1 MLIILFYKYLT
12 INLLNKC
19 ILKNLKI
26 TKIKNNYMRKILE
39 QIFKLSE
46 HDTTIKKELLAGL
59 TTFITMAYI
68 IFVNPQIMSLSGMDQ
83 GAIFVGTC
91 LAAALACIVMGFFAN
106 WPIGLAPGMGLN
118 AFFTYTVVG
127 EMGYTWEVALGAVF
141 LAGVLFFIM
150 SITRLRAWMI
160 SSIPLNLRVAMG
172 AGVGLFIGL
181 IGLKNGGIIVGNQA
195 TLLSLGEF
203 SKIETL
209 LAAIGFLIIS
219 ILSVRKITGAI
230 IIGILMTTLIAYF
243 AGLIEFN
250 GLVSYPP
257 DIAPTFM
264 KLDILGALNLGML
277 TIIMSFLFVNLF
289 DTTGTLLGVAARA
302 NLISNDEKSDG
313 LNKALKADSSAS
325 IFGTFFGCSPVTSYV
340 ESSAGVEAGGRTG
353 LTSIVVGLLFL
364 FAMFLSPLASIIP
377 PYATAGAL
385 IYVAILMLSGM
396 EKLNWSSTAELLP
409 ALIIIVM
416 IPLTFSIADGIA
428 LGFLTYIF
436 LKIFNGEFKNIASG
450 AWVLTLIFI
459 SKFIFL

>member
-1 MLIILFYKYLT
+1 MKQTLD
-12 INLLNKC
+12 
-19 ILKNLKI
+19 
-26 TKIKNNYMRKILE
+26 
-39 QIFKLSE
+39 QIFKLQDN
-46 HDTTIKKELLAGL
+46 HTTIKKEFLAGF

-68 IFVNPQIMSLSGMDQ
+68 IFVNPQIMALSGMDQ

-91 LAAALACIVMGFFAN
+91 LAAAIACFVIGFFAN

-127 EMGYTWEVALGAVF
+127 EMGYSWEVALGAVF

-160 SSIPLNLRVAMG
+160 SSIPLNLRIAMG

-203 SKIETL
+203 SQIETL

-219 ILSVRKITGAI
+219 ILSVRKVTGAI
-230 IIGILMTTLIAYF
+230 IIGILTTTLIAYF
-243 AGLIEFN
+243 IGLIEFN
-250 GLVSYPP
+250 GIVSYPP
-257 DIAPTFM
+257 EIAPTFM

-289 DTTGTLLGVAARA
+289 DTTGTLLGVATRA

-409 ALIIIVM
+409 ALVIIVM

-428 LGFLTYIF
+428 LGFLTYVF
-436 LKIFNGEFKNIASG
+436 LKIFNGEFRDIASG
-450 AWVLTLIFI
+450 AWFLTLIFI

>member
-1 MLIILFYKYLT
+1 MKQALDK
-12 INLLNKC
+12 
-19 ILKNLKI
+19 
-26 TKIKNNYMRKILE
+26 
-39 QIFKLSE
+39 IFKLQDN
-46 HDTTIKKELLAGL
+46 HTTIKKEFLAGF

-68 IFVNPQIMSLSGMDQ
+68 IFVNPQIMALSGMDQ

-91 LAAALACIVMGFFAN
+91 LAAASACFVMGFFAN

-127 EMGYTWEVALGAVF
+127 EMGYSWEVALGAVF

-160 SSIPLNLRVAMG
+160 SSIPLNLRIAMG

-203 SKIETL
+203 SQIETL

-219 ILSVRKITGAI
+219 ILSVRKVTGAI
-230 IIGILMTTLIAYF
+230 IIGILTTTLIAYF
-243 AGLIEFN
+243 VGLIEFN
-250 GLVSYPP
+250 GIVSYPP
-257 DIAPTFM
+257 EIAPTFM

-289 DTTGTLLGVAARA
+289 DTTGTLLGVATRA

-313 LNKALKADSSAS
+313 LSKALKADSSAS

-377 PYATAGAL
+377 QYATAGAL

-409 ALIIIVM
+409 ALVIIVM

-428 LGFLTYIF
+428 LGFLTYVF
-436 LKIFNGEFKNIASG
+436 LKIFNGEYRDIASG
-450 AWVLTLIFI
+450 AWFLTLIFI

>member
-1 MLIILFYKYLT
+1 MKQTLD
-12 INLLNKC
+12 
-19 ILKNLKI
+19 
-26 TKIKNNYMRKILE
+26 
-39 QIFKLSE
+39 QIFKLQDN
-46 HDTTIKKELLAGL
+46 HTTIKKEFLAGF

-68 IFVNPQIMSLSGMDQ
+68 IFVNPQIMALSGMDQ

-91 LAAALACIVMGFFAN
+91 LAAAIACFVMGFFAN

-127 EMGYTWEVALGAVF
+127 EIGYSWQVALGAVF

-160 SSIPLNLRVAMG
+160 SSIPLNLRIAMG

-181 IGLKNGGIIVGNQA
+181 IGLKNGGIIVANQA

-203 SKIETL
+203 SQIETL

-219 ILSVRKITGAI
+219 ILSVRKVTGAI
-230 IIGILMTTLIAYF
+230 IIGILTTTLIAYF
-243 AGLIEFN
+243 VGLIEFN
-250 GLVSYPP
+250 GIVSYPP
-257 DIAPTFM
+257 EIAPTFM

-289 DTTGTLLGVAARA
+289 DTTGTLLGVATRA
-302 NLISNDEKSDG
+302 NLISNDEHSDE

-409 ALIIIVM
+409 ALVIIVM

-428 LGFLTYIF
+428 LGFLTYVF
-436 LKIFNGEFKNIASG
+436 LKIFNGEFRDIASG
-450 AWVLTLIFI
+450 AWFLTLIFI

>member
-1 MLIILFYKYLT
+1 MKQTLD
-12 INLLNKC
+12 
-19 ILKNLKI
+19 
-26 TKIKNNYMRKILE
+26 
-39 QIFKLSE
+39 QIFKLQDN
-46 HDTTIKKELLAGL
+46 HTTIKKEFLAGF

-68 IFVNPQIMSLSGMDQ
+68 IFVNPQIMALSGMDQ

-91 LAAALACIVMGFFAN
+91 LAAAIACFVMGFFAN

-127 EMGYTWEVALGAVF
+127 EMGYSWEVALGAVF

-160 SSIPLNLRVAMG
+160 SSIPLNLRIAMG

-203 SKIETL
+203 SQIETF

-219 ILSVRKITGAI
+219 ILSVRKVTGAI
-230 IIGILMTTLIAYF
+230 IIGILTTTLIAYF
-243 AGLIEFN
+243 VGLIEFN
-250 GLVSYPP
+250 GIVSYPP
-257 DIAPTFM
+257 EIAPTFM

-289 DTTGTLLGVAARA
+289 DTTGTLLGVATRA
-302 NLISNDEKSDG
+302 NLISNDKNSDE

-409 ALIIIVM
+409 ALVIIVM

-428 LGFLTYIF
+428 LGFLTYVF
-436 LKIFNGEFKNIASG
+436 LKIFNGEFRDIASG
-450 AWVLTLIFI
+450 AWFLTLIFI